1 VCIDEKVFKQELKR
15 LNVRDSFLSHP
26 SAHATAHFY
35 ENKAQEKKC
44 CIICMHPSAVEREK
58 TNPEG
63 VVALLVHEAVHLWQ
77 YIKEDIGEHNPSKE
91 FEAYAIQNLTQ
102 ELLQSY
108 NIARDRYIKRK
119 NKKK

>member
-1 VCIDEKVFKQELKR
+1 
-15 LNVRDSFLSHP
+15 
-26 SAHATAHFY
+26 
-35 ENKAQEKKC
+35 
-44 CIICMHPSAVEREK
+44 MHPSAVEREK